1 MAQNLINLLQVWP
14 GPPAEQPVRDLRA
27 AKSAIIVGVLNG
39 VSFASPSYLCDC
51 LCCGDGDATGNA
63 AEPRCYLYQLASFVT
78 AVLGVALLF
87 AHMAFSAATVF
98 ASPLLPPVLR
108 WMVWLAKVLTGGTL
122 QFGLNVLHFCL
133 QMLLTRFA
141 PVSA

>member
-1 MAQNLINLLQVWP
+1 MALNLINLLQVWP

-39 VSFASPSYLCDC
+39 VSFGSPSYLCDC
-51 LCCGDGDATGNA
+51 LCCVDAGN

-87 AHMAFSAATVF
+87 AHMGFSAATVF

-108 WMVWLAKVLTGGTL
+108 WLVWLAKVLTGGTL
-122 QFGLNVLHFCL
+122 QFGLNVLYFCL
-133 QMLLTRFA
+133 QMLLARFA